1 MFSKRSLLAA
11 LSLAFAP
18 SLAQAQISDGIVKIG
33 VLSDMSSLYSDIG
46 GGGSAVAARMA
57 IADFPTKGMKVE
69 LLSADH
75 LNKPDVGSSIARQWD
90 DVDKGDVIVDV
101 PTSSIALAIS
111 QITREKGKAFLV
123 SGAATSDLK
132 GKACSPNTIHWTHDT
147 WMPANGTGNAIGKTG
162 GQRWDF
168 ITADYAFGLA

>member
-46 GGGSAVAARMA
+46 GGGSAVAARLA

-75 LNKPDVGSSIARQWD
+75 LNKPHVRSGLPRPVHDVH
-90 DVDKGDVIVDV
+90 KGGVNLHIPPSPPPLPLSP
-101 PTSSIALAIS
+101 PT
-111 QITREKGKAFLV
+111 
-123 SGAATSDLK
+123 
-132 GKACSPNTIHWTHDT
+132 PHTI
-147 WMPANGTGNAIGKTG
+147 NS
-162 GQRWDF
+162 
-168 ITADYAFGLA
+168 